1 MRAFAIA
8 LTLGL
13 ALAGCLGP
21 SGQLFRTTLLHV
33 SPDNPAGDRPLP
45 VVLGDETGL
54 VLGIE
59 PAVGEVVESN
69 LAVRSDPADPNALI
83 VSWFGGMCDS
93 DAEVLFRPHEA
104 GYSLALTVG
113 RKLGLGCPAAAVLRG
128 LRIRTSAPVSPES
141 IETFGS
147 G

>member
-8 LTLGL
+8 VTLGL

-21 SGQLFRTTLLHV
+21 SGQLFKTTLLHI
-33 SPDNPAGDRPLP
+33 SPENPAGDLPLP

-59 PAVGEVVESN
+59 PAVGEGFESKPT
-69 LAVRSDPADPNALI
+69 VRSDPADPSAVI
-83 VSWFGGMCDS
+83 VSWLGGMCDS
-93 DAEVLFRPHEA
+93 DAELLFRPHEA
-104 GYSLALTVG
+104 GYTLALTVG

-128 LRIRTSAPVSPES
+128 VRIKTSAPVSPES